1 MRDTCRDGTA
11 LYLNC
16 GAAAAYKIYMCD
28 KIIQIK
34 HTHTHTQIST
44 CKTDEI

>member
-1 MRDTCRDGTA
+1 MRDTCRDGTV

-16 GAAAAYKIYMCD
+16 GAAAAAAAHEIYMCD

-34 HTHTHTQIST
+34 HTHTNK
-44 CKTDEI
+44 CM